1 MSNGGG
7 QVLALGRQ
15 GLLLGGGGRGLR
27 KPFLKLLMPVG
38 GVLGGGLC
46 FLVRQQAQ

>member
-15 GLLLGGGGRGLR
+15 GGREGASEAISQTAHARGGGGGS
-27 KPFLKLLMPVG
+27 
-38 GVLGGGLC
+38 LC

>member
-15 GLLLGGGGRGLR
+15 GLLLGGGGGGFGS
-27 KPFLKLLMPVG
+27 PFSNCSCRWG